1 MTAKS
6 SGGSAC
12 FMLYVR
18 RTPSTSRDRGNFF
31 KKTMPR
37 IAGVNI
43 PENKRIEIA
52 LTYIYGIGNHLSKK
66 ILKET
71 NVDINKKAKDL
82 SPKEV
87 NDLKDYIEKNFKIEG
102 DLRRQV
108 MINVKRLKDIG
119 TWRGHRHAKG
129 LPVRGQRTKT
139 NNRTVRGNVRK
150 TMGSG
155 RKPAAAPT

>member
-1 MTAKS
+1 
-6 SGGSAC
+6 
-12 FMLYVR
+12 
-18 RTPSTSRDRGNFF
+18 
-31 KKTMPR
+31 MPR

-52 LTYIYGIGNHLSKK
+52 LTYIYGIGNSLSKK
-66 ILKET
+66 ILAELKISADT
-71 NVDINKKAKDL
+71 KASAL
-82 SPKEV
+82 TAKEV
-87 NDLKDYIEKNFKIEG
+87 NDLKDYIEKSYKIEG
-102 DLRRQV
+102 DLRRQI

-119 TWRGHRHAKG
+119 SWRGLRHAKG

-155 RKPAAAPT
+155 RKPSAAPT